1 MPRRKPRGG
10 SRRYYVV
17 SDGLN
22 RAYRMRI
29 RGPDFANV
37 QVLPSDGGGGTIS
50 DLVAIAGSLDYI
62 MPDIDR

>member
-1 MPRRKPRGG
+1 MARGEQG
-10 SRRYYVV
+10 YYIV

-29 RGPDFANV
+29 RSPGFANV
-37 QVLPSDGGGGTIS
+37 QILPKLAIGRTIP
-50 DLVAIAGSLDYI
+50 DLIAILPTFDYI